1 MEMKQYLLETFQYND
16 YANKL
21 ALVKIREIPEKEEC
35 IKFFSHMI
43 NSMNKWLGR
52 IRQSPG
58 YTEMDW
64 WKPVYELDDLES
76 KWDECLQGWLEFIE
90 SKTEDELFDEVEFI
104 GFDGYDFAAV
114 IKDIALQLNYHSIQH
129 RSQIQYLIRQQGIA
143 PDFVD
148 YIGTKYRKLS

>member
-1 MEMKQYLLETFQYND
+1 MQMKEYLIETFQYND
-16 YANKL
+16 HANRL
-21 ALVKIREIPEKEEC
+21 ALEKIKQLPEKDEC
-35 IKFFSHMI
+35 IKFFSHLI

-58 YTEMDW
+58 YTELDW
-64 WKPVYELDDLES
+64 WKPIYELDEIEA
-76 KWDECLQGWLEFIE
+76 KWNGCLKSWLEFLD
-90 SKTEDELFDEVEFI
+90 SATEEELFEEVEFI

-114 IKDIALQLNYHSIQH
+114 LKDIALQLNYHSIHH
-129 RSQIQYLIRQQGIA
+129 RAQIQYLIRQQGIE

>member
-1 MEMKQYLLETFQYND
+1 MKMKQHLLESFRYND
-16 YANKL
+16 YANRL
-21 ALVKIREIPEKEEC
+21 ALARIREIRDKDEC
-35 IKFFSHMI
+35 VRLFSHMI

-64 WKPVYELDDLES
+64 WGPTYALDELEA
-76 KWDECLQGWLEFIE
+76 KWEECLTCWIDFIE
-90 SKTEDELFDEVEFI
+90 SKTERELSDEIEFI
-104 GFDGYDFAAV
+104 GFDGHDFAAV
-114 IKDIALQLNYHSIQH
+114 LKDIALQLNYHAIQH

-148 YIGTKYRKLS
+148 YIGTKYRRLN